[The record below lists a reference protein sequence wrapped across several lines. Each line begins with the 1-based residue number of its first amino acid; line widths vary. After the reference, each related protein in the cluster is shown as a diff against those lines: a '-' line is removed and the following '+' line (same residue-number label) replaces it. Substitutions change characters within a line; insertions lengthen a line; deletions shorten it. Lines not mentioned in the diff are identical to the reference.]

1 MRLEWSASA
10 RDDLLAII
18 TAIAADKPTAA
29 RKFKVEVEAR
39 VFVLPSFPEIG
50 KESTRY
56 GVASLRELVV
66 HTNYVVFYRFDA
78 VRVEIVAVIHAHR
91 KWL

>member
-1 MRLEWSASA
+1 VRLEWSALA

-18 TAIAADKPTAA
+18 TAIATDKPTAA

-39 VFVLPSFPEIG
+39 VSVLPSLPEIG

-56 GVASLRELVV
+56 GVAGLRELVV
-66 HTNYVVFYRFDA
+66 HKNYVVFYRFDA
-78 VRVEIVAVIHAHR
+78 ARVEIVAVIHAHR
-91 KWL
+91 KWP

>member
-18 TAIAADKPTAA
+18 TAIATDKPTAA
-29 RKFKVEVEAR
+29 RQFKVELEAR
-39 VFVLPSFPEIG
+39 VSVFPSFPEIG
-50 KESTRY
+50 KESTWH
-56 GVASLRELVV
+56 GVAGLRELVV

-78 VRVEIVAVIHAHR
+78 MRVEIVAVIHAHR
-91 KWL
+91 KWP